1 MTAPRLRCTIVAM
14 TTPALTQ
21 EQEVEQEVE
30 QSRIAEIYKAHTLRT
45 NTLALFTGDAF
56 PPRKKG
62 AEHVP
67 LLAIVKSI
75 HAALTRYEQQ
85 RATDVAV
92 YEPLAEVFV
101 QLCDHLAVLVAATLP
116 KE

>member
-1 MTAPRLRCTIVAM
+1 M

-85 RATDVAV
+85 GDNGDDL
-92 YEPLAEVFV
+92 YGPLAEVFV
-101 QLCDHLAVLVAATLP
+101 QIGERLIALLAAADAT
-116 KE
+116 E

>member
-1 MTAPRLRCTIVAM
+1 MATQS
-14 TTPALTQ
+14 LTQ
-21 EQEVEQEVE
+21 EQEAEQA
-30 QSRIAEIYKAHTLRT
+30 RITENYKAHALRI

-62 AEHVP
+62 AEHVH
-67 LLAIVKSI
+67 LLAAVKSI

>member
-1 MTAPRLRCTIVAM
+1 MATQS
-14 TTPALTQ
+14 LTQ
-21 EQEVEQEVE
+21 EQEAEQA
-30 QSRIAEIYKAHTLRT
+30 RITETYKAHALRT

-67 LLAIVKSI
+67 LLATVKSI

>member
-1 MTAPRLRCTIVAM
+1 M

-21 EQEVEQEVE
+21 EQEAE

-45 NTLALFTGDAF
+45 NALALFAGDVF

-67 LLAIVKSI
+67 LLAAMRALHS
-75 HAALTRYEQQ
+75 ALTRYEQQ
-85 RATDVAV
+85 GDNGDDL
-92 YEPLAEVFV
+92 YGPLAEVFV
-101 QLCDHLAVLVAATLP
+101 QIGERLIALLAAADAT
-116 KE
+116 E

>member
-1 MTAPRLRCTIVAM
+1 M

-21 EQEVEQEVE
+21 EQEAE

-45 NTLALFTGDAF
+45 NALALFAGDVF

-67 LLAIVKSI
+67 LLAAMRALHS
-75 HAALTRYEQQ
+75 ALTRYEEQ
-85 RATDVAV
+85 RAEGIPL
-92 YEPLAEVFV
+92 YESLAEVFV
-101 QLCDHLAVLVAATLP
+101 QIGERLTGLLAAVPT
-116 KE
+116 E